1 MKCKIEKVWTLISPD
16 GIAYRRF
23 RLRFAKKIFFINEI
37 DFRNHTELI
46 MILDVQ
52 IILKEPVDQNFNFDK
67 IQDKEKTL
75 VIIKPKS
82 EKFNDDPSVPAS
94 ELIEKSGKKEITR
107 DTPVNISKLKEAL
120 KNSKRDLSE
129 HNEENI
135 TTVGKKI
142 VFEVLDNDIP
152 AKPEQ
157 KEAPVQFSRNL
168 NADKVNATKIG
179 KIPGFE
185 EAIAAQKKEETVAE
199 NYVSDAE
206 GFMDL
211 TEPDFSKVIASG
223 NASNNPFSKRM
234 PNLNDFLKATN
245 ENKAAQKTDDSNI
258 AFFKEMIL
266 LASNEKV
273 DSSSKNRLFNL
284 IGTELQKTKSAE
296 ITILEK
302 IQDDLTNLIKG
313 KTPAEPPTAK
323 PKPSHA
329 PRATFNFLR
338 GFRFP
343 AESPFKFLTHSQ
355 ANETDELGNIIPIN
369 HDEIAKILNEAKN
382 HPALIRDFR
391 NQKAVNFEPIHN
403 DIREKAKDLI
413 NSFEEVLISPENS
426 PDHPYETSAEYR
438 RKCENFKQNFRIGN
452 SERETKLRSLILSAA
467 QTKLHR
473 IRPNI
478 TFHNGVDDFDRH
490 AVFFSW
496 KPALDNT
503 FQYIFSEIESNSN
516 INGSREFEAEKRITI
531 KLNDEP
537 MQDDIIHL
545 DIIDHESICPDDPD
559 QLLAKLRSS
568 KPTQL
573 NNLWGL
579 CNWSIIADFTSGP
592 FKVHIISDNH
602 NEYEVARSVRL
613 ENPVGA
619 FKHRITFYKP

>member
-23 RLRFAKKIFFINEI
+23 RIRFAKNIFFINEI
-37 DFRNHTELI
+37 DFRSHTQLI
-46 MILDVQ
+46 IILDEQ
-52 IILKEPVDQNFNFDK
+52 IILKEPLDKNFDFIK
-67 IQDKEKTL
+67 KQEKKKSL

-82 EKFNDDPSVPAS
+82 DKFNDEPDFPDVDIDELKKKAVSSGKGMDIDAFLRRHAKTEEEPSVPAS
-94 ELIEKSGKKEITR
+94 DILEKSGEKEITR
-107 DTPVNISKLKEAL
+107 GTPVNINKIKEAL
-120 KNSKRDLSE
+120 KNSKRNISE
-129 HNEENI
+129 LTEEDVAKKSSNE
-135 TTVGKKI
+135 V
-142 VFEVLDNDIP
+142 
-152 AKPEQ
+152 AKPQ
-157 KEAPVQFSRNL
+157 
-168 NADKVNATKIG
+168 
-179 KIPGFE
+179 
-185 EAIAAQKKEETVAE
+185 
-199 NYVSDAE
+199 
-206 GFMDL
+206 
-211 TEPDFSKVIASG
+211 
-223 NASNNPFSKRM
+223 
-234 PNLNDFLKATN
+234 PNLNDFLKAN
-245 ENKAAQKTDDSNI
+245 IESKAAQKTDDSNI

-266 LASNEKV
+266 LASHEKV

-313 KTPAEPPTAK
+313 KKPPEPPPVK

-338 GFRFP
+338 GFRYP
-343 AESPFKFLTHSQ
+343 VESPFKFLTHSQ

-369 HDEIAKILNEAKN
+369 HDEITKILNEAKN

-413 NSFEEVLISPENS
+413 NSFEVVLISPENS

-452 SERETKLRSLILSAA
+452 SERETNLRNLILFAA

-478 TFHNGVDDFDRH
+478 TFHNGEDDFDRH

-503 FQYIFSEIESNSN
+503 FKYIFSEIESNSN

-531 KLNDEP
+531 KLKDEP
-537 MQDDIIHL
+537 MQEDIIHL
-545 DIIDHESICPDDPD
+545 DIIDHESICPDVPD
-559 QLLAKLRSS
+559 QLLLNLRSS

-602 NEYEVARSVRL
+602 NEYDVAPIVRL

-619 FKHRITFYKP
+619 FMHRITFYKP